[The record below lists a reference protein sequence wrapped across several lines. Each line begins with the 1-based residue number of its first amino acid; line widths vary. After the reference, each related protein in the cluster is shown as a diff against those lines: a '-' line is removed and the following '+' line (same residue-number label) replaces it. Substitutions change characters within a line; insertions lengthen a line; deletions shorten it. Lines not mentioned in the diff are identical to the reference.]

1 MLQATKTAKGLF
13 NYPIA
18 MPTLNCKICNSFKIL
33 IFAHPLPTSSLTD
46 SLVCHSFSEMRR
58 YKAVRIDVKR
68 T

>member
-46 SLVCHSFSEMRR
+46 
-58 YKAVRIDVKR
+58 
-68 T
+68 